1 MKLRDVELE
10 PKIQTNYLPI
20 SEIVYNKIKKLI
32 ITGQFK
38 GGERLLLNNLAN
50 RLGVSITPVREAIK
64 QLEKEELVR
73 LIPNKGAEVVSIFIE
88 DVVEIYDIRAVLEG
102 LAIKLLSGKVDKDF
116 LGKLYTL
123 YSKSENYLIKKDVVS
138 YQEYNKK
145 FHELI
150 VSQTGNKRL
159 ISMMNKIR
167 DHMTIIIIKN
177 LSLESLE
184 KTKYHA
190 KEHIKIFHALEE
202 SNFDLAEKLIKTHII
217 NAKDE
222 ILTNFT
228 GYRKIN

>member
-10 PKIQTNYLPI
+10 PKIQTNYLPV

>member
-10 PKIQTNYLPI
+10 QKIQTNYLPV